1 MDCFPFS
8 FVTWKDTFGISFDD
22 SIVKNRIDESFKI
35 EIRKI
40 YFFNLIQIILENNLY
55 NIFMKFVNL
64 SFKITSEN
72 VFKIRLWFKR
82 TLQCIIINI
91 SNKINKSNK
100 MHKYTYA

>member
-1 MDCFPFS
+1 
-8 FVTWKDTFGISFDD
+8 
-22 SIVKNRIDESFKI
+22 
-35 EIRKI
+35 
-40 YFFNLIQIILENNLY
+40 
-55 NIFMKFVNL
+55 MKFVNL

-72 VFKIRLWFKR
+72 VFKICLWFKR

>member
-1 MDCFPFS
+1 MNLS
-8 FVTWKDTFGISFDD
+8 KS
-22 SIVKNRIDESFKI
+22 
-35 EIRKI
+35 KI

-72 VFKIRLWFKR
+72 VFKICLWFKR